1 MNPHFARKTVFSHS
15 GIARIVLQTLGFQK
29 LTLVTHGGHEAL
41 DDEEKL
47 DTGFVVSS
55 KQRYLRY
62 VLWNTLLGEAGCVVS
77 PSSQTH
83 SHVDFAPQFAAI
95 QSTRSDSNRRCEWF
109 RNCRPG
115 RILR

>member
-1 MNPHFARKTVFSHS
+1 MNPHFARKTVLSHS

-41 DDEEKL
+41 DDVEKL
-47 DTGFVVSS
+47 DAGLVINS
-55 KQRYLRY
+55 KLGYLRY

-83 SHVDFAPQFAAI
+83 HHAHFTPQLAAG
-95 QSTRSDSNRRCEWF
+95 QSTRNDSN
-109 RNCRPG
+109 N
-115 RILR
+115 